1 MSSASYAEQP
11 ANQQSTLVDLCVPV
25 VENLRLLILA
35 PLLAAAIGFAST
47 YVIEPTYTAQTTLL
61 PPQQPQSGSA
71 AALQS
76 LGALA
81 GLAGVGGTK
90 STTDQFA
97 ALMQSV
103 TVQDRLIA
111 QFKLLEVYDK
121 EFKVDARRE
130 LEKRVR
136 INIGKKDGL
145 LSIEVDD
152 KDPKR
157 AAALANQTVEELR
170 RLTSMLAVTEAQQRR
185 VFFEKQLKETQQKL
199 TAAQQI
205 LQSSGIGQGAVKA
218 EPKAAADSYARL
230 RAEVTSAEV
239 RLQTLRGAMSDRA
252 VEVQQQQAQ
261 LAALQSQL
269 ARQEQAS
276 TGNSGADYVSK
287 YREFKYQ
294 ESLFEMMARQFEL
307 ARVDESREGALIQVV
322 DVAMPP
328 EKRSK
333 PKKLLFT
340 AGAGLGTVA
349 LILLFVYVR
358 DNWQRAAAEP
368 MSTARLARVRAALG
382 KSSSPDDS
390 A

>member
-1 MSSASYAEQP
+1 MSPESISEPPAEH
-11 ANQQSTLVDLCVPV
+11 ARTLVDLCVPV
-25 VENLRLLILA
+25 AENLRLLILV
-35 PLLAAAIGFAST
+35 PLLAAAVGFGAT

-61 PPQQPQSGSA
+61 PPQQSQGGSA

-81 GLAGVGGTK
+81 GLAGMGGVK
-90 STTDQFA
+90 STADQFA
-97 ALMQSV
+97 ALAQSV
-103 TVQDRLIA
+103 TVQDRLIE

-152 KDPKR
+152 KEPQR
-157 AAALANQTVEELR
+157 ASAMANQHVEELR

-199 TAAQQI
+199 TIAQQV
-205 LQSSGIGQGAVKA
+205 LQSSGIGQGALKA

-230 RAEVTSAEV
+230 RAEVASAQV

-269 ARQEQAS
+269 ARQEQ
-276 TGNSGADYVSK
+276 TNNSDNGTDYISK

-294 ESLFEMMARQFEL
+294 ETLLEMMARQYEL

-322 DVAMPP
+322 DVATPP

-333 PKKLLFT
+333 PKKLLFA
-340 AGAGLGTVA
+340 AGTGLGA
-349 LILLFVYVR
+349 LAFLLLLVYVR
-358 DNWQRAAAEP
+358 DNWRRAVADPVSAT
-368 MSTARLARVRAALG
+368 SLARLRRNTGVLRE
-382 KSSSPDDS
+382 
-390 A
+390 